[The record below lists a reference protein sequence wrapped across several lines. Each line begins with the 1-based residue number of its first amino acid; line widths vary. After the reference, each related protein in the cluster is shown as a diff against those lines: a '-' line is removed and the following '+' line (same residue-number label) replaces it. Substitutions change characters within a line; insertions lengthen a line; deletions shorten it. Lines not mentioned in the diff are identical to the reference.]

1 MLFTNPRPIP
11 LDAPAEMGTAAYSF
25 SIMHY
30 KLKVEPVINTLR
42 NFSFSLDNIVLA
54 SAEVKTRYL

>member
-11 LDAPAEMGTAAYSF
+11 LDAPAEMGTAYSF